1 MGFKCGIVGLPNV
14 GKSTLFNALMKTIQA
29 QSANYP
35 FCTIEPNAG
44 IVAVPDE
51 RLEKIAEISKSEKTI
66 ATSLEIMD
74 IAGLVK
80 GAHKGEGLGN
90 QFLSHIRE
98 VDAII
103 HVIRCF
109 EDENI
114 IHVEHSVDP
123 IRDLHTIETELML
136 ADIESCERRKENLS
150 RKIKAGD
157 KEAKETAE
165 KLDEALALLKQGK
178 NDTKFKDLNLL
189 SCKPTLFVCNT
200 KDAQINDH
208 VRNVQEYAATLKAP
222 VILLDAQTE
231 SELSVLNEQ
240 ERQEFLEALNL
251 KKVV

>member
-44 IVAVPDE
+44 VVAVPDA
-51 RLEKIAEISKSEKTI
+51 RLEKISSISKSEKTVP
-66 ATSLEIMD
+66 TSLEIMD

-103 HVIRCF
+103 HVVRCF
-109 EDENI
+109 DDDNI
-114 IHVEHSVDP
+114 IHVENSVDP
-123 IRDLHTIETELML
+123 LRDVEIIETELML
-136 ADIESCERRKENLS
+136 ADIDSCKRRKEGLVKKS
-150 RKIKAGD
+150 KSGD
-157 KEAKETAE
+157 KDAQETI
-165 KLDEALALLKQGK
+165 ALLEDALSSLEQGK
-178 NDTKFKDLNLL
+178 RSDKFNALNLL

-200 KDAQINDH
+200 TEGKINDY
-208 VRNVQEYAATLKAP
+208 VERVKEYASSYNNP
-222 VILLDAQTE
+222 VIIFM
-231 SELSVLNEQ
+231 
-240 ERQEFLEALNL
+240 RQN
-251 KKVV
+251 